1 LKKYQVT
8 IEFYMDEEFMTLIPP
23 HRVYID
29 HLIEKGVVDHYVVS
43 METQRVWITFTAE
56 NREEVELHL
65 SRSPIFKY
73 WKIEVDELVV
83 FDGHHYRLPAVQLN

>member
-1 LKKYQVT
+1 
-8 IEFYMDEEFMTLIPP
+8 MDEEFMTLIPP

-29 HLIEKGVVDHYVVS
+29 HLIEKGMVDHYVVS

>member
-29 HLIEKGVVDHYVVS
+29 HLIEKGVVDHYIVS

-56 NREEVELHL
+56 NREDVEQHL